1 MSTQVINNRL
11 GSGKKK
17 WKKVLRFTPLYLMML
32 PGLIYFIINNCM
44 PMPGLLMAFEKFK
57 YSKGILGS
65 PWCGFKNFTFLINSR
80 DLSLLV
86 KNTVLYNLA
95 FMVLGTTFSIA
106 VAILLNEVRIKR
118 LQQSFQT
125 VILIP
130 HLLSYVI
137 ITYIV
142 YALFGAE
149 YGMINNSILKPL
161 GIAPVSW
168 YTEDQHWPFILTGV
182 HLWKS
187 FGYSS
192 IVYYATIVGFDQT
205 YYEAAVVDGAT
216 SWQLIT
222 KITLPLLKHVIITL
236 TLFSIG
242 HIFSSDFG
250 LFYQVPMNSGML
262 YNTTSTL
269 DTYVYRGLLEDNNLG
284 RASAAGF
291 FQAIVGFVSVI
302 TANAVV
308 RKIEAESALF

>member
-1 MSTQVINNRL
+1 MITKARPLNPL
-11 GSGKKK
+11 PKKM
-17 WKKVLRFTPLYLMML
+17 KKIRRFIPLYIMML
-32 PGLIYFIINNCM
+32 PGIAYFVINNYL
-44 PMPGLLMAFEKFK
+44 PMPGLLMAFQRYK
-57 YSKGILGS
+57 YTKGIWGS
-65 PWCGFKNFTFLINSR
+65 PWCGLKNFTFLIKSN

-86 KNTVLYNLA
+86 RNTVAYNLV
-95 FMVLGTTFSIA
+95 FMVLGTVFAIA
-106 VAILLNEVRIKR
+106 VAILLNEMRRKK
-118 LQQSFQT
+118 LQQTFQT
-125 VILIP
+125 IILIP

-161 GIAPVSW
+161 NIQPISW
-168 YTEDQHWPFILTGV
+168 YTEEQHWPVILTCV

-216 SWQLIT
+216 TWQLVT

-242 HIFSSDFG
+242 HIFASDFG
-250 LFYQVPMNSGML
+250 LFYQVPMNSGLL

-291 FQAIVGFVSVI
+291 FQAFVGFICVI

>member
-1 MSTQVINNRL
+1 MITKARSLNPL
-11 GSGKKK
+11 PKKM
-17 WKKVLRFTPLYLMML
+17 KKIRRFIPLYIMML
-32 PGLIYFIINNCM
+32 PGIAYFVINNYL
-44 PMPGLLMAFEKFK
+44 PMPGLLMAFQRYK
-57 YSKGILGS
+57 YTKGIWGS
-65 PWCGFKNFTFLINSR
+65 PWCGLKNFTFLIKSN

-86 KNTVLYNLA
+86 RNTVAYNLV
-95 FMVLGTTFSIA
+95 FMVLGTVFAIA
-106 VAILLNEVRIKR
+106 VAILLNEMRRKK
-118 LQQSFQT
+118 LQQTFQT
-125 VILIP
+125 IILIP

-161 GIAPVSW
+161 NIQPISW
-168 YTEDQHWPFILTGV
+168 YTEEQHWPVILTCV

-216 SWQLIT
+216 TWQLVT

-242 HIFSSDFG
+242 HIFASDFG
-250 LFYQVPMNSGML
+250 LFYQVPMNSGLL

-291 FQAIVGFVSVI
+291 FQAFVGFICVI